1 MVVLNPVSAA
11 LGVAQLGMGI
21 ASAFSEQN
29 QQAQQYASEVGQAT
43 FSNLMSRNRT
53 RMMNEYRQRA
63 FGRQVEFAK
72 QQQAMNRDAA
82 SRAYATEQARFN
94 EQMLQF
100 SFQKEG
106 MLNQLMQQQGLA
118 AASERFGR
126 SASRAAAIQNLGQFG
141 RNQAMFAESMASAAR
156 QSARNVDEIR
166 RQRYQAD
173 LGVYGQVMEGP
184 IPEMMEPL
192 YQAGPAPSSNTAL
205 KIGTTLLNSTQT
217 FFGGAQSYNKAGTL
231 VPFMS

>member
-1 MVVLNPVSAA
+1 MAFLGIKKLNPVTATA
-11 LGVAQLGMGI
+11 GVFEAGLGI
-21 ASAFSEQN
+21 ASAFAEQN
-29 QQAQQYASEVGQAT
+29 QQAQQYGAEVGQAT

-53 RMMNEYRQRA
+53 QLMNAYRQRA

-192 YQAGPAPSSNTAL
+192 YQAGPPPSSNTLL
-205 KIGTTLLNSTQT
+205 KIGTALMGGTKT
-217 FFGGAQSYNKAGTL
+217 FLQGATFEN
-231 VPFMS
+231 